1 MKLQFKKQQYQ
12 WDAVKSTVQ
21 VFSGQPNQ
29 GLQEYVL
36 DQGILY
42 IRARGKLQEATRIDT
57 IESGYANQEIALKD
71 SDLLQNLQTIQA
83 ANNINISSSLS
94 NRLGRIDLD
103 IEMETGTGKT
113 YVYIKTI
120 FELNKRYGWSKF
132 IVVVPSIAIREGVK
146 TSFDITQEHFME
158 EYGKKARYFIYNSD
172 NLTQIET
179 FSASGDISVM
189 IINTQAFNTSL
200 REGANN
206 KASRIIY
213 SKRDDFGSRRPID
226 VISANNPIVIVYSN
240 KSIYLC
246 SRLASK
252 CGTRPKSP
260 SHQMQSLMFS
270 PHTFTS
276 QNRIVRWARK

>member
-103 IEMETGTGKT
+103 IEMETVGG
-113 YVYIKTI
+113 
-120 FELNKRYGWSKF
+120 
-132 IVVVPSIAIREGVK
+132 
-146 TSFDITQEHFME
+146 
-158 EYGKKARYFIYNSD
+158 
-172 NLTQIET
+172 
-179 FSASGDISVM
+179 
-189 IINTQAFNTSL
+189 
-200 REGANN
+200 
-206 KASRIIY
+206 
-213 SKRDDFGSRRPID
+213 
-226 VISANNPIVIVYSN
+226 
-240 KSIYLC
+240 
-246 SRLASK
+246 
-252 CGTRPKSP
+252 
-260 SHQMQSLMFS
+260 
-270 PHTFTS
+270 
-276 QNRIVRWARK
+276 

>member
-12 WDAVKSTVQ
+12 WDAVKSTIQ

-42 IRARGKLQEATRIDT
+42 IRVHGKLQEATRIDT

-132 IVVVPSIAIREGVK
+132 IVVVPSIAIREGGEDLVRHH
-146 TSFDITQEHFME
+146 TGAFYGGIRE
-158 EYGKKARYFIYNSD
+158 E
-172 NLTQIET
+172 
-179 FSASGDISVM
+179 
-189 IINTQAFNTSL
+189 
-200 REGANN
+200 
-206 KASRIIY
+206 
-213 SKRDDFGSRRPID
+213 
-226 VISANNPIVIVYSN
+226 
-240 KSIYLC
+240 
-246 SRLASK
+246 
-252 CGTRPKSP
+252 SP
-260 SHQMQSLMFS
+260 LLHL
-270 PHTFTS
+270 
-276 QNRIVRWARK
+276 